1 MIIDSINN
9 AHYYMNLHPDFP
21 LLVSAL
27 NEIDSLP
34 AFTEP
39 QSIGWNESY
48 FMVQSYTPASSANR
62 LWETHR
68 RFIDVQII
76 LSGSERIGWSP
87 SNMLT
92 IVEPYDAEKDIEVL
106 DGEGLMHS
114 LGPGDFVILFPTD
127 AHMPGIINGKRRN
140 NVTKIV
146 SKLSMEAM
154 NRS

>member
-1 MIIDSINN
+1 
-9 AHYYMNLHPDFP
+9 MNLHPDFP